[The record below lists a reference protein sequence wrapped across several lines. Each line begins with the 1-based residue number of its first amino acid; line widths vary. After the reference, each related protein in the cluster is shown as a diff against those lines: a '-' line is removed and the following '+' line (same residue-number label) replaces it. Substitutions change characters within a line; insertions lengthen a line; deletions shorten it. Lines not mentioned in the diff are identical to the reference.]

1 LRIRERSLLL
11 IYSSRSS
18 NSSKYSRIRKV
29 LKKNLIVR
37 GLRMK
42 EKGNGTT
49 VFNILKKHVLI
60 DMVYFLY
67 LDVLV
72 CSCEFCEWLNETII
86 LYIIAKLQF
95 CSLVFFLRRHFP
107 EIPSDIQKM
116 SSSKKLSSRIS
127 GRISDIRYYIYFD
140 PIIYDSVHP

>member
-1 LRIRERSLLL
+1 MRIRERSLLL

-18 NSSKYSRIRKV
+18 NSSKCSRIRKV

-86 LYIIAKLQF
+86 LYIIAKF
-95 CSLVFFLRRHFP
+95 CSLVFFFKKTFSRNSVGYP
-107 EIPSDIQKM
+107 ENVELEEIVF
-116 SSSKKLSSRIS
+116 
-127 GRISDIRYYIYFD
+127 SDIRPNIWYSILYIFWSD
-140 PIIYDSVHP
+140 NLWFGASLI